1 VNSFA
6 QFFCI
11 RINEKDALKW
21 VSDGDNKEIVLYV
34 FQNSE
39 PSRSYAAGV
48 ILNED
53 GILPDISLI
62 STLADYGYSVV
73 TFPKITH
80 ALVVT
85 LPYSNHLSL
94 QMGLS
99 RVYRKL
105 VWYIEVRNASFPLKK
120 EGI

>member
-1 VNSFA
+1 MKGWSKGLAMVIKDKLYIV
-6 QFFCI
+6 FFQ
-11 RINEKDALKW
+11 
-21 VSDGDNKEIVLYV
+21 Y
-34 FQNSE
+34 SE
-39 PSRSYAAGV
+39 PTKSYVTGV

-53 GILPDISLI
+53 GVLPDISLI
-62 STLADYGYSVV
+62 STLADFGYSVA

-94 QMGLS
+94 QFSLT

-105 VWYIEVRNASFPLKK
+105 IHYIEVRNVSF
-120 EGI
+120 